1 MTIGDYYQQLQE
13 LAATHEPHE
22 EGHKYVDRWDYYLS
36 EKQYVL
42 DCIDLTKVNTALEI
56 GSGLGVLAFL
66 LQQHGINVE
75 TSDCDADGNSK
86 NLYNAAIKLLGT
98 THHNIKITA
107 QTPLSLNKKYDLIV
121 ATRTVF
127 DRDWTEA
134 DYNYFIADAMKYT
147 NQLLVKTNYN
157 SCRFDNL
164 QSMSLQHLDENNHKP
179 KNSWI
184 IYKTNLE
191 Q

>member
-1 MTIGDYYQQLQE
+1 MTLDTYYQKLQQLAQS
-13 LAATHEPHE
+13 HSSHE
-22 EGHKYVDRWDYYLS
+22 EGHKYIERWDYYLG

-42 DCIDLTKVNTALEI
+42 DCLDLDNVKTALEI

-66 LQQHGINVE
+66 LQQHGIEVE

-86 NLYNAAIKLLGT
+86 NLYNEAIGLLGT

-127 DRDWTEA
+127 DRDWTES
-134 DYNYFIADAMKYT
+134 DYNYFIEDAMKYT
-147 NQLLVKTNYN
+147 KQLLVKTNYN
-157 SCRFDNL
+157 SCRFDSL
-164 QSMSLQHLDENNHKP
+164 QSVSLQHLAENNHKP